1 MAVTWIKTSFPGVRF
16 YEHATRKHGVQKDRY
31 FAIRFQSDGKR
42 REEGL
47 GWASEGWSASK
58 ASQSLAELKKA
69 ATTGEGATSLAEKR
83 KQAEAKR
90 EQARQEEEA
99 RARDAITFKDYF
111 DREYLPVA
119 RVTKKPESIRKTEEH
134 VKNWLG
140 PVVGRLPLK
149 NIRQMHMQK
158 VLLAM
163 AGAGRSPRSIQ
174 YVFATFRAIWNHARN
189 NGFVQ
194 VQSPTKGVSLPKV
207 NNERKRYLTRAEA
220 DALLAELAER
230 SPQTHDISLLSLHTG
245 MRFSEV
251 TGLTWGCV
259 DLGKGRIDILNAKG
273 EKDRSLPMTARVKEL
288 FAGMTSGAPNE
299 LIFKSRVGGQIG
311 KISKSFDLAVEKLGL
326 NKDVDD
332 PKQIFSFHCL
342 RHTCASWLIE
352 AGTDLYVVQKTL
364 GHSTPTVTQRY
375 SHVADAMIANAFRA
389 MEADTAQAGEKVA
402 QFPAG
407 KAEGE

>member
-1 MAVTWIKTSFPGVRF
+1 MARQWVKTSFVGVRF
-16 YEHATRKHGVQKDRY
+16 REHETRKHGVRPDRY
-31 FAIRFQSDGKR
+31 FSVRYKLDGKDK
-42 REEGL
+42 EEGL
-47 GWASEGWSASK
+47 GWSSQGWTA
-58 ASQSLAELKKA
+58 QKA
-69 ATTGEGATSLAEKR
+69 AEKLAKLKEAQRTGEGCVTLAEKR
-83 KQAEAKR
+83 KQAEARR
-90 EQARQEEEA
+90 EQERQKEEA
-99 RARDAITFKDYF
+99 RARDNITFAAYF
-111 DREYLPVA
+111 ANDYLPLA
-119 RVTKKPESIRKTEEH
+119 RVTKKPESNRKTEEH

-194 VQSPTKGVSLPKV
+194 VQSPTKGVALPKV
-207 NNERKRYLTRAEA
+207 NNERKRYLTRTEA

-230 SPQTHDISLLSLHTG
+230 SPQTHDIALLSLHTG

-251 TGLTWGCV
+251 TGLTWGCL
-259 DLGKGRIDILNAKG
+259 DLDRERIDILNAKG

-288 FAGMTSGAPNE
+288 FASMRTGASNE
-299 LIFKSRVGGQIG
+299 LVFKSRVGGQIG

-352 AGTDLYVVQKTL
+352 AGTDLSVVQKTL
-364 GHSTPTVTQRY
+364 GHSTPVVTQRY
-375 SHVADAMIANAFRA
+375 SHVADAAIANAFRA
-389 MEADTAQAGEKVA
+389 MEADTANAKPGHVVRLGGATQ
-402 QFPAG
+402 
-407 KAEGE
+407 

>member
-1 MAVTWIKTSFPGVRF
+1 MDMATKWLGTNFPGVRF
-16 YEHATRKHGVQKDRY
+16 REHPTRKHGVQKDKY
-31 FAIRFQSDGKR
+31 FAIYYKVDGKR
-42 REEGL
+42 REESL
-47 GWASEGWSASK
+47 GWASQGMSAAK
-58 ASQSLAELKKA
+58 ASQVLAKLKEA
-69 ATTGEGATSLAEKR
+69 ARTGEGATSLAEKR
-83 KQAEAKR
+83 KLAEAKR
-90 EQARQEEEA
+90 EEERQQEEA
-99 RARDAITFKDYF
+99 RARENITFADYCAN
-111 DREYLPVA
+111 DYLPLA

-163 AGAGRSPRSIQ
+163 ANAGRSPRSIQ

-194 VQSPTKGVSLPKV
+194 VQSPTKGVALPKV
-207 NNERKRYLTRAEA
+207 NNERKRYLSRPEA
-220 DALLAELAER
+220 DALLAELATR
-230 SPQTHDISLLSLHTG
+230 SPQTHDLALLSLDTG

-259 DLGKGRIDILNAKG
+259 DLDKGRIDILNAKG
-273 EKDRSLPMTARVKEL
+273 EKDRAIPMTARVKEL
-288 FAGMTSGAPNE
+288 FESMTPGASNE

-364 GHSTPTVTQRY
+364 GHSTPVVTQRY
-375 SHVADAMIANAFRA
+375 SHVADASIANAFRA
-389 MEADTAQAGEKVA
+389 MEADTAKAQPGKKVISL
-402 QFPAG
+402 G
-407 KAEGE
+407 DR

>member
-1 MAVTWIKTSFPGVRF
+1 MARQWVKTSFVGVRF
-16 YEHATRKHGVQKDRY
+16 REHETRKHGVRPDRY
-31 FAIRFQSDGKR
+31 FSVRYKLDGKDK
-42 REEGL
+42 EEGL
-47 GWASEGWSASK
+47 GWSSQGWTA
-58 ASQSLAELKKA
+58 QKA
-69 ATTGEGATSLAEKR
+69 AEKLAKLKEAQRTGEGCVTLAEKR
-83 KQAEAKR
+83 KQAEARR
-90 EQARQEEEA
+90 EQDRQEEEA
-99 RARDAITFKDYF
+99 RARDNITFAAYF
-111 DREYLPVA
+111 ANDYLPLA

-149 NIRQMHMQK
+149 SIRQMHMQK

-163 AGAGRSPRSIQ
+163 ANAGRSPRSIQ

-194 VQSPTKGVSLPKV
+194 VQSPTKGVALPKV
-207 NNERKRYLTRAEA
+207 NNERKRYLTRTEA
-220 DALLAELAER
+220 DSLLAELAER
-230 SPQTHDISLLSLHTG
+230 SPQTHDIALLSLHTG

-273 EKDRSLPMTARVKEL
+273 EKDRSLPMTTRAQEL
-288 FAGMTSGAPNE
+288 FASMRTGAPNE
-299 LIFKSRVGGQIG
+299 LVFKSRVGGRIG

-364 GHSTPTVTQRY
+364 GHSTPVVTQRY
-375 SHVADAMIANAFRA
+375 SHVADAAIANAFRA
-389 MEADTAQAGEKVA
+389 MEADTAKVSDGKVVSMGER
-402 QFPAG
+402 
-407 KAEGE
+407 

>member
-16 YEHATRKHGVQKDRY
+16 YEHASRKHGVQKDRY
-31 FAIRFQSDGKR
+31 FAIRFQAEGKR

-47 GWASEGWSASK
+47 GWSSEGWSASK
-58 ASQSLAELKKA
+58 AAQTLAELKKA

-83 KQAEAKR
+83 KQAEARR
-90 EQARQEEEA
+90 EQERQEEEA
-99 RARDAITFKDYF
+99 RARDNITFASYF
-111 DREYLPVA
+111 ANDYLPLA

-163 AGAGRSPRSIQ
+163 ANAGRSPRSIQ

-194 VQSPTKGVSLPKV
+194 VQSPTKGVALPKV
-207 NNERKRYLTRAEA
+207 NNERKRYLTRTEA
-220 DALLAELAER
+220 DSLLAELAER
-230 SPQTHDISLLSLHTG
+230 SPQTHDIALLSLHTG

-273 EKDRSLPMTARVKEL
+273 EKDRSLPMTAMVQEL
-288 FAGMTSGAPNE
+288 FASMGTGAPNE
-299 LIFKSRVGGQIG
+299 LVFKSRVGGQIG

-364 GHSTPTVTQRY
+364 GHSTPVVTQRY
-375 SHVADAMIANAFRA
+375 SHVADAAIANAFRA
-389 MEADTAQAGEKVA
+389 MEKDSAKASDEKVVSI
-402 QFPAG
+402 
-407 KAEGE
+407 GER

>member
-1 MAVTWIKTSFPGVRF
+1 MGYTWKQTKHEGVR
-16 YEHATRKHGVQKDRY
+16 YREHPTRKHGVKPDQYFSIRY
-31 FAIRFQSDGKR
+31 RVGGVR
-42 REEGL
+42 REEAL
-47 GWASEGWSASK
+47 GWASQGWTA
-58 ASQSLAELKKA
+58 AKA
-69 ATTGEGATSLAEKR
+69 AQTLAKLQEAARTGEGATSLAEKR
-83 KQAEAKR
+83 KQAEARR
-90 EQARQEEEA
+90 EEERQQEEAHA
-99 RARDAITFKDYF
+99 RENITFADYCAN
-111 DREYLPVA
+111 DYLPLA

-163 AGAGRSPRSIQ
+163 ANAGRSPRSIQ

-194 VQSPTKGVSLPKV
+194 VQSPTKGVALPKV
-207 NNERKRYLTRAEA
+207 NNERKRYLSRPEA
-220 DALLAELAER
+220 DALLAELATR
-230 SPQTHDISLLSLHTG
+230 SPQTHDIALLSLDTG

-259 DLGKGRIDILNAKG
+259 DLDKGRIDILNAKG
-273 EKDRSLPMTARVKEL
+273 EKDRAIPMTARVKEL
-288 FAGMTSGAPNE
+288 FESMTPGASNE

-364 GHSTPTVTQRY
+364 GHSTPVVTQRY
-375 SHVADAMIANAFRA
+375 SHVADAAIANAFRA
-389 MEADTAQAGEKVA
+389 MEADTAKAQPGNKVISL
-402 QFPAG
+402 G
-407 KAEGE
+407 DR

>member
-1 MAVTWIKTSFPGVRF
+1 MPVTWIKTNFPGVRF

-31 FAIRFQSDGKR
+31 FAIRFQAEGRR

-47 GWASEGWSASK
+47 GWSSEGWSVSK
-58 ASQSLAELKKA
+58 AAQSLAELKKA

-83 KQAEAKR
+83 KQAEARR
-90 EQARQEEEA
+90 EQARQEGET
-99 RARDAITFKDYF
+99 RARDAITFKAYF
-111 DREYLPVA
+111 EREYLPLA

-149 NIRQMHMQK
+149 NIHQMHMQK

-194 VQSPTKGVSLPKV
+194 VQSPSKGVALPKV

-230 SPQTHDISLLSLHTG
+230 SPQTHDVALLSLHTG

-259 DLGKGRIDILNAKG
+259 DLARERIDILNAKG

-288 FAGMTSGAPNE
+288 FQGLAHGAPNE
-299 LIFKSRVGGQIG
+299 LIFKSRVGGRIG

-364 GHSTPTVTQRY
+364 GHSTPVVTQRY
-375 SHVADAMIANAFRA
+375 SHIADAMIANAFRA
-389 MEADTAQAGEKVA
+389 MEADSEKA
-402 QFPAG
+402 KDKKLMRFG
-407 KAEGE
+407 DR